1 MPRRHTPILGYRGHY
16 GNHIVSTLPN
26 RHVRSSGPAPH
37 RRGILLSVL
46 TDDDKLLQDYLEG
59 FLTPRRKERM
69 RQVLAERTRYIL
81 CVLEDLYDPR
91 NGSAVLRHCD
101 ALGIHEVHAVENKNL
116 FKSDEQVDMGTAQW
130 LDLHIHRL
138 AGNAPRSVKGRR
150 RAAAAA
156 LTGEAPPVESNTPS
170 VLASLKDRGYRIAAT
185 SPHGDD
191 DAVPETLD
199 LAAGPVAV
207 VFGTEKYGISDEVK
221 DAADVFLRIPMV
233 GFVESFNLSASA
245 AIVFHVLSRRLR
257 SEGLPWR
264 LTEDDEREIYFR
276 WVKGSAPH
284 AEKLIREFREKQQS
298 G

>member
-1 MPRRHTPILGYRGHY
+1 M
-16 GNHIVSTLPN
+16 
-26 RHVRSSGPAPH
+26 
-37 RRGILLSVL
+37 L
-46 TDDDKLLQDYLEG
+46 TDDDKHLQNYLEG
-59 FLTPRRKERM
+59 FLTPRRKARM
-69 RQVLAERTRYIL
+69 RQVLAQRSRYII

-101 ALGIHEVHAVENKNL
+101 ALGIHEVHVIENKNL
-116 FKSDEQVDMGTAQW
+116 FKTDEQVDMGTAQW
-130 LDLHIHRL
+130 LDLHVHRL
-138 AGNAPRSVKGRR
+138 AGNVPRSVKGRR

-156 LTGEAPPVESNTPS
+156 LTGETPPVESNTPS
-170 VLASLKDRGYRIAAT
+170 VLASLKERGYRIVAT

-191 DAVPETLD
+191 DEVPETLD
-199 LAAGPVAV
+199 LAAGPAAV

-257 SEGLPWR
+257 TEGLPWQ
-264 LTEDDEREIYFR
+264 LTKDDEGEIYLR
-276 WVKGSAPH
+276 WVKESAPH
-284 AEKLIREFREKQQS
+284 GEKLIQEFRAKQKS